1 MEDNGIYPGPVTRDF
16 SGYRYV
22 DPGINQVLVGIEE
35 GDKLELMNKI
45 IKCINKYRTNICNLG
60 WLGGM
65 SIASEMLEDW
75 KSENIVCREENSMY
89 VVEYTVDDQTVRG
102 VLVEI
107 DLYNSSCSSI
117 LPHENVNNEDVD
129 KMEKS
134 FFLRRADYEPILL
147 VQSMT
152 PMMRS
157 LIKSVCYSHSV
168 TEKVSEPGISY
179 NVWSIKDSDIRSIF
193 HGEIR
198 KRQTFIAD
206 GHHRLASHLSLGH
219 VLALVTDTE
228 ESPLQLG
235 AIHRIISNISLDKII
250 NTSKTFK
257 FFDIYGNNINK
268 YLLSCNKNE
277 FIMGDGYKWKRVVLT
292 TGNTINI
299 AKIHEELDY
308 FIENKKNKLLY
319 RHEVKEAIKAA
330 EQVNGV
336 VILLPS
342 PELSSIYEYISQG
355 KLLPEK
361 ATSFWPKPPV
371 SMVVRTY

>member
-1 MEDNGIYPGPVTRDF
+1 MEDNSIYPGPITRDF

-35 GDKLELMNKI
+35 GDKLELMNKV
-45 IKCINKYRTNICNLG
+45 IKYINKYRTNICNLG
-60 WLGGM
+60 WLGGI
-65 SIASEMLEDW
+65 SVASDMLEDW

-107 DLYNSSCSSI
+107 DLYNSSDSSI

-129 KMEKS
+129 KMAKS

-152 PMMRS
+152 PVMRS
-157 LIKSVCYSHSV
+157 LISSVCYSHSI

-179 NVWSIKDSDIRSIF
+179 NIWNVKDPDIRSIF
-193 HGEIR
+193 HEEIR

-235 AIHRIISNISLDKII
+235 AIHRIIPSISLDKIM
-250 NTSKTFK
+250 NTSRTFK
-257 FFDIYGNNINK
+257 FFDVHGNNINK
-268 YLLSCNKNE
+268 CLLSCNKNE
-277 FIMGDGYKWKRVVLT
+277 FIMGDGHKWKRVVLA
-292 TGNTINI
+292 TGNTNDVSN
-299 AKIHEELDY
+299 IHEELD
-308 FIENKKNKLLY
+308 FFLENKKNNLLY
-319 RHEVKEAIKAA
+319 RHEVKEAIKTA